1 MRKKVVIIGSGL
13 GGLSAAVLLAKAG
26 FDVLV
31 LEQSTQIGGCLQC
44 FVRNG
49 IKFETG
55 MHFIG
60 SAERNQ
66 VLGKLMRVLEID
78 DKISL
83 SRLNPDG
90 YDIVSLAGHRYQFAN
105 GRQRFIEQMCQY
117 FPDQR
122 DCLNAYWDMIEK
134 VAKSSSLHNLR
145 FNAASNAFDIEYQM
159 RSIDDVVESV
169 FTNPLLA
176 KVIVGNL
183 PLYAAEKGKTP
194 FGTHAFI
201 MDFYNSSA
209 FRIVGGSDCIAKALY
224 DTLRHY
230 GGDILLRKQ
239 AKRIVCNEVKAIG
252 VECSDGSFFGADY
265 VISTPHPIRTIEMLE
280 GVHLVRPA
288 YCNRIKQSQQTVG
301 GFAVYLHFKKNAIEY
316 MNYNYYSYTQD
327 SPWNCELYNK
337 ETWPKGFLYM
347 HFCHEPFPRYA
358 QAGVVLSYMQMEDVK
373 KWIGTKIGHR
383 GEEYESFKQ
392 SHAEKLLN
400 SLEKDFPGITDAIDH
415 YYTST
420 PLTYLDYTGTEGGSM
435 YGIAKDVHSSFGG
448 RVSHR
453 TRIPNLFL
461 AGQNVNSHGML
472 GTLVG
477 TIVACSELIPD
488 EQLYML
494 LKE

>member
-252 VECSDGSFFGADY
+252 VECSDGSFFGAN
-265 VISTPHPIRTIEMLE
+265 L
-280 GVHLVRPA
+280 
-288 YCNRIKQSQQTVG
+288 
-301 GFAVYLHFKKNAIEY
+301 
-316 MNYNYYSYTQD
+316 
-327 SPWNCELYNK
+327 
-337 ETWPKGFLYM
+337 
-347 HFCHEPFPRYA
+347 
-358 QAGVVLSYMQMEDVK
+358 LSWY
-373 KWIGTKIGHR
+373 
-383 GEEYESFKQ
+383 
-392 SHAEKLLN
+392 
-400 SLEKDFPGITDAIDH
+400 
-415 YYTST
+415 
-420 PLTYLDYTGTEGGSM
+420 
-435 YGIAKDVHSSFGG
+435 
-448 RVSHR
+448 
-453 TRIPNLFL
+453 
-461 AGQNVNSHGML
+461 
-472 GTLVG
+472 
-477 TIVACSELIPD
+477 
-488 EQLYML
+488 
-494 LKE
+494 